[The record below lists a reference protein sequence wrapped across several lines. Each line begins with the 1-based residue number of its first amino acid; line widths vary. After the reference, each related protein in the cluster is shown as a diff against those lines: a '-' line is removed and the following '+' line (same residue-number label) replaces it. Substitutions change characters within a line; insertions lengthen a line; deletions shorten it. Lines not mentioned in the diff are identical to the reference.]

1 MSENVQIAIEVKGL
15 ETLKKALK
23 QAPELVGKEVQKALS
38 LATTKT
44 QASAR
49 KEAPVRTG
57 NLRRHIDF
65 TLKPFKGIVES
76 KAEYGIYVHQG
87 TRPHI
92 ITPSKKKALYWKEAP
107 HPVKSVRHPGTKA
120 NPFMERGAKG
130 VEGEVN
136 AIFQSA
142 VKNITS
148 KLAK

>member
-1 MSENVQIAIEVKGL
+1 MAGNVQIGIEVKGL

-23 QAPELVGKEVQKALS
+23 QAPDLVGREVQKALN

-49 KEAPVRTG
+49 KEAPARTG
-57 NLRRHIDF
+57 NLRRRIDF
-65 TLKPFKGIVES
+65 TLKPFEGIVES

-92 ITPSKKKALYWKEAP
+92 IRPSKKKALFWKEAP
-107 HPVKSVRHPGTKA
+107 YPVKIVRHPGTKA
-120 NPFMERGAKG
+120 NPFMERGAKS

-136 AIFQSA
+136 AIFQTA

-148 KLAK
+148 SLAK